1 MTVEPE
7 SEKSQNYRDMDHA
20 EKATPIFDRGKKKK
34 NHKISYICIIIII
47 PGVFKDGKS
56 IPRVIVTL
64 KCICDDLGSHLGP
77 HPYATAGKIPKI
89 KKIYMGHD

>member
-1 MTVEPE
+1 M
-7 SEKSQNYRDMDHA
+7 
-20 EKATPIFDRGKKKK
+20 K
-34 NHKISYICIIIII
+34 NHKISYICIIIVI

-77 HPYATAGKIPKI
+77 HPYATAEKSRKL
-89 KKIYMGHD
+89 KIYYIWVMISVVSDNI